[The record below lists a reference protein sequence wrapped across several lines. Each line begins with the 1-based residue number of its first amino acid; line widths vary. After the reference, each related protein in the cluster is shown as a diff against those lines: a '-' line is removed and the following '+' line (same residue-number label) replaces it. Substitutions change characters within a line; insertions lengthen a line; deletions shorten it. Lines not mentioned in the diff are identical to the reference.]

1 VAVAAAESRAWAAQ
15 RRRDALSEP
24 HHLPDRAIPWRDHA
38 PTALDYS
45 AIPVDLGDPRA
56 GEPLVDL
63 AALGVAGSCYYA
75 RTDGLN
81 APYYR
86 AFASASPGIWC
97 RRSVADRLAAANQAL
112 TPYGVELYV
121 LNAYRPV
128 ALQEELWAYFMAQAR
143 AVLDHPDE
151 AACIAFAGEYCSD
164 PEHFDPADS
173 RTWPTHA
180 TGGAVDTTLR
190 LRGTG
195 ELLYMGGIF
204 DDPSEVSHT
213 AHLERRLADLSESGH
228 AALRNRR
235 LLYWTMR
242 ATGFANYPYEWWHY
256 DWGTQLWALDSQRSG
271 GPSHHAAWYGPAGTP
286 G

>member
-1 VAVAAAESRAWAAQ
+1 M
-15 RRRDALSEP
+15 SEQ
-24 HHLPDRAIPWRDHA
+24 HDSLHRAIPWQDHA

-45 AIPVDLGDPRA
+45 AIPVDRQDPRA

-63 AALGVAGSCYYA
+63 ASLGIAGSSYYA
-75 RTDGLN
+75 RADGLN

-86 AFASASPGIWC
+86 GFASASAGIWC
-97 RRSVADRLAAANQAL
+97 RHSVAHRLAAVNHAL
-112 TPYGVELYV
+112 APSGVELYL
-121 LNAYRPV
+121 LNAFRPV
-128 ALQEELWAYFMAQAR
+128 ALQEELWAFFMAQAR
-143 AVLDHPDE
+143 VVLDDPDE

-164 PEHFDPADS
+164 PERFDPADS
-173 RTWPTHA
+173 RTWPTHV

-190 LRGTG
+190 LCGSG

-213 AHLERRLADLSESGH
+213 AHLERHLAERPADTLSESER

-242 ATGFANYPYEWWHY
+242 AAGFANYPYEWWHY
-256 DWGTQLWALDSQRSG
+256 DWGTQLWVLDLQRSG
-271 GPSHHAAWYGPAGTP
+271 GTSPEAAWYGPAEPP
-286 G
+286 GR